1 MRVFIGCLVVLSA
14 CSQTAVPEPPRTSP
28 ETQQLAARLDQQI
41 ERATKSIAAAPGD
54 VALYSQ
60 RGDAYFFRGKF
71 AEALADYDQMAVL
84 EPRILP
90 THWRR
95 GLALY
100 YVGRYEDSAQ
110 QFEKSFELDQSDREN
125 GIWRYYAQARQLGLE
140 AARQKL
146 LKYEQSDR
154 EPLPD
159 IYRLCEGTLTPADLE
174 QKLAAAASLPEADRS
189 QREFY
194 LRLYLGLDAAL
205 RNDNEAARR
214 HLSAAVADRW
224 SRQASYG
231 TNYMWHIARLQLD
244 LLPPPAEA
252 APEKEQPPANGA
264 K

>member
-1 MRVFIGCLVVLSA
+1 MRMFIGCLIVFSA
-14 CSQTAVPEPPRTSP
+14 CSQTALPEPTRTSP
-28 ETQQLAARLDQQI
+28 ESRQLAPRLDQQI
-41 ERATKSIAAAPGD
+41 ERLTKSIAAAPGD
-54 VALYSQ
+54 IGLYSQ
-60 RGDAYFFRGKF
+60 RGDAYFFRGQF
-71 AEALADYDQMAVL
+71 AKALADYDQMAVL
-84 EPRILP
+84 DPRILP

-110 QFEKSFELDQSDREN
+110 QFEKSFERDQSDREN

-146 LKYEQSDR
+146 IKYEQSDR

-159 IYRLCEGTLTPADLE
+159 IYRLCEGQLTPADLE
-174 QKLAAAASLPEADRS
+174 QKLAAAASLPEPDRL

-194 LRLYLGLDAAL
+194 LHLYLGLDAAL
-205 RNDNEAARR
+205 RNDTATARR
-214 HLSAAVADRW
+214 HLEAAVADPW

-244 LLPPPAEA
+244 QLPEPMEA
-252 APEKEQPPANGA
+252 TQEKQE
-264 K
+264 